1 MKKALNKTAA
11 GILAAAVIAAG
22 SGLTRLAA
30 ETIQPENYELD
41 RECLPKIENLI
52 ISDEPLN
59 ISKLQKGHIYKA
71 LYHTQF
77 FGPMSTGGVNNFL
90 INPYTNYYLILDLNV
105 KEYLGGV
112 YTSRTA
118 NIINLETGA
127 TDQIDCYKYNFY
139 EAFEK

>member
-59 ISKLQKGHIYKA
+59 ISKLQKGHI
-71 LYHTQF
+71 
-77 FGPMSTGGVNNFL
+77 
-90 INPYTNYYLILDLNV
+90 
-105 KEYLGGV
+105 
-112 YTSRTA
+112 
-118 NIINLETGA
+118 
-127 TDQIDCYKYNFY
+127 
-139 EAFEK
+139 